1 MIGWSKAFGSTVD
14 EVLYDMSYRNLIMYS
29 AATPQF
35 DDVVNEWDESLDAND
50 PNNCDGADEL
60 FV

>member
-1 MIGWSKAFGSTVD
+1 
-14 EVLYDMSYRNLIMYS
+14 MYS

-50 PNNCDGADEL
+50 PNNCAGADEL